1 MTEHDEHAEKL
12 EREADS
18 LEHDSNRVGERIDET
33 RRDWE
38 ANVQDPSVPGAQP
51 DPADD
56 HQNSEEAENVTG
68 ETPQEESDQLPEDA
82 PSEVVPDDDGERAAR
97 DEAESSPG
105 TPGDED
111 TATGN
116 PDAAGAEDP
125 DSGQE

>member
-1 MTEHDEHAEKL
+1 MIEHDEQAQKL

-18 LEHDSNRVGERIDET
+18 MEHDSDRVGERIEET
-33 RRDWE
+33 RRDWQ

-51 DPADD
+51 DSADED
-56 HQNSEEAENVTG
+56 QNSEEADNVTG
-68 ETPQEESDQLPEDA
+68 ETPHEESDQLPEDA
-82 PSEVVPDDDGERAAR
+82 PSEVVPDDDGEGAAR

-116 PDAAGAEDP
+116 PDAAGAEDS
-125 DSGQE
+125 DSGEE